1 MVGLL
6 AQPLTVC
13 PMCPS
18 RRDDMSTFLVS
29 VGAGLATAA
38 ILSLSAVAFTLEFA
52 VSRVANFAHGEF
64 LTIGAYAAYTG
75 QTYFHQNVVAAAV
88 IAALAGMLA
97 GLGLNAGLIEQFRG
111 RSAIT
116 VFIAT
121 LGAAIIVEN
130 VLVMIYG
137 AANVTYTFAQGGLH
151 HVGPF
156 LWTTS
161 DIEVI
166 VSALTVAAL
175 LYLLLQRSRFGK
187 AIRAVSQDRTLSQV
201 SGIPARRI
209 VMQTWGLAGAV
220 SGFAGFVLADTIGTF
235 GPTLGFMFLLLTITA
250 AVAGGIGRPYAT
262 LGGALIV
269 GLVLQIG
276 GTYTSSAYEQVYAF
290 LLLVILMLFR
300 PNGVFVARSATAVR
314 A

>member
-1 MVGLL
+1 
-6 AQPLTVC
+6 
-13 PMCPS
+13 
-18 RRDDMSTFLVS
+18 MSTFLVS
-29 VGAGLATAA
+29 VGVGLATAA

-64 LTIGAYAAYTG
+64 LTVGAYAAYSA
-75 QTYFHQNVVAAAV
+75 QTIFHQNVAAAAL

-97 GLGLNAGLIEQFRG
+97 GLALNAGLIEQFRG

-137 AANVTYTFAQGGLH
+137 AANVSYSFAQGGLH

-166 VSALTVAAL
+166 VSALAVAGL
-175 LYLLLQRSRFGK
+175 LYLLLQRTRFGK
-187 AIRAVSQDRTLSQV
+187 AIRAVSQDRTLAQV
-201 SGIPARRI
+201 SGIPARQI
-209 VMQTWGLAGAV
+209 VMRTWALAGAV
-220 SGFAGFVLADTIGTF
+220 AGFAGFVLADTIGTF
-235 GPTLGFMFLLLTITA
+235 GPTLGFSFLLLTITA
-250 AVAGGIGRPYAT
+250 TVAGGIGRPYAT

-269 GLVLQIG
+269 GLVLQISSS
-276 GTYTSSAYEQVYAF
+276 YTNSSYELVFAF
-290 LLLVILMLFR
+290 LLLVVLMLFR
-300 PNGVFVARSATAVR
+300 PNGVFVPRSATTVR